1 VVTAPNLGQP
11 MAQQTLAGV
20 VASNASR
27 PCLRIPIQ
35 LLISTAGYIEFCLLH
50 HWFTFLQLLFG
61 LVLATFASWFAKS
74 ETELTVKNAWKHLFT
89 WCVCPYLLTTI
100 AIVLTLILVLALL
113 PNDAFSH

>member
-1 VVTAPNLGQP
+1 MV
-11 MAQQTLAGV
+11 QQTLARH

-35 LLISTAGYIEFCLLH
+35 LLLSTAGYIEFCVLH

-61 LVLATFASWFAKS
+61 LVLATFAWWFAEF
-74 ETELTVKNAWKHLFT
+74 ETELTAKNACKQFFT
-89 WCVCPYLLTTI
+89 WCLFPFFLTTF